1 MRLFS
6 GTLKA
11 GDRVLLMSTSQ
22 TYEIKEVG
30 IFTPEMTKVKQLEEG
45 AVGYVIANIKD
56 ASEIQIE
63 RYLNAG
69 KKPAAD
75 PCLGLKRFIRWS
87 SRVFIR

>member
-11 GDRVLLMSTSQ
+11 GDRVLVMSTSQ

-30 IFTPEMTKVKQLEEG
+30 IFTPEMTKAKQLEEG
-45 AVGYVIANIKD
+45 VGYVIANIKD
-56 ASEIQIE
+56 ASEIQIGDT
-63 RYLNAG
+63 LTQA
-69 KKPAAD
+69 KPARSLT
-75 PCLGLKRFIRWS
+75 CLKRFIRWS